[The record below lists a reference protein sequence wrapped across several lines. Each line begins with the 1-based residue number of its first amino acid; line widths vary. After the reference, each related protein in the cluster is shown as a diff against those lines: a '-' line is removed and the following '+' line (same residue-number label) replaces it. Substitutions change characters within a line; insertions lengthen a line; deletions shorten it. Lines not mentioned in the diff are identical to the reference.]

1 VKLAGRLGAWMNGLS
16 NLRDFGWR
24 SFAGLD
30 RIALGRR
37 GERIAERHR
46 RRQGYLILERNFRGA
61 GAEIDLIAMDGDT
74 LVFVEVKTRRT
85 AETGMPQEAVNS
97 YKQRHLRRAGEVYA
111 QSRRAHDRPMRFD
124 VVAIL
129 EDGGGRHLE
138 LLKDAF

>member
-1 VKLAGRLGAWMNGLS
+1 VKIAGRLGVWMEKLS
-16 NLRDFGWR
+16 KLRDFGWR

-37 GERIAERHR
+37 GERIAERHLR
-46 RRQGYLILERNFRGA
+46 RRGYRILERNFRGA
-61 GAEIDLIAMDGDT
+61 GVEIDLVAMDGET

-85 AETGMPQEAVNS
+85 ALAGMPQEAVNS

-111 QSRRAHDRPMRFD
+111 QCHHVHDCPMRFD

-129 EDGGGRHLE
+129 EDGSGRYLE

>member
-1 VKLAGRLGAWMNGLS
+1 
-16 NLRDFGWR
+16 
-24 SFAGLD
+24 
-30 RIALGRR
+30 
-37 GERIAERHR
+37 
-46 RRQGYLILERNFRGA
+46 
-61 GAEIDLIAMDGDT
+61 MDGDT

-111 QSRRAHDRPMRFD
+111 QGHRAHDRPMRFD

-129 EDGGGRHLE
+129 EDGGGRRHLE

>member
-1 VKLAGRLGAWMNGLS
+1 
-16 NLRDFGWR
+16 
-24 SFAGLD
+24 
-30 RIALGRR
+30 
-37 GERIAERHR
+37 
-46 RRQGYLILERNFRGA
+46 
-61 GAEIDLIAMDGDT
+61 MDGET

-111 QSRRAHDRPMRFD
+111 QGRRAHDRPMRFD

-129 EDGGGRHLE
+129 EDANGHRHLE